1 MIDEILLQV
10 EKPARYIGNE
20 VNMVVKNPKDVDIRF
35 AFCFPDVYEVGM
47 SHLGLQILYYFI
59 NRREDTYC
67 ERCFT
72 PWVDMEKKMREND
85 IPLFCQG
92 SAGFGSSGKKRTI
105 SAGRSVHCC
114 VLPQALFVNVAQF
127 FISKTVQYYLLT
139 LQADFC
145 YTAYV
150 K

>member
-59 NRREDTYC
+59 NRR
-67 ERCFT
+67 
-72 PWVDMEKKMREND
+72 
-85 IPLFCQG
+85 
-92 SAGFGSSGKKRTI
+92 
-105 SAGRSVHCC
+105 
-114 VLPQALFVNVAQF
+114 
-127 FISKTVQYYLLT
+127 
-139 LQADFC
+139 
-145 YTAYV
+145 
-150 K
+150 

>member
-47 SHLGLQILYYFI
+47 SHLGLQILYYFL

-72 PWVDMEKKMREND
+72 PWGDMEKK
-85 IPLFCQG
+85 IKFLF
-92 SAGFGSSGKKRTI
+92 F
-105 SAGRSVHCC
+105 
-114 VLPQALFVNVAQF
+114 VLKVEMNLKNL
-127 FISKTVQYYLLT
+127 ILLVLLYNT
-139 LQADFC
+139 
-145 YTAYV
+145 